1 MTLVSSP
8 DGQWVAARRGKDVV
22 LLAAGHAP
30 PVGQLALEHDD
41 VDLALV
47 GPPVVLVAVSR
58 HADGT
63 TVVLHQ
69 PPYLD
74 AVARLDLEAPYHL
87 AAITG
92 PRMALVSSDAKQAT
106 IVRAAGRAL
115 SAQAIS
121 VGGPV
126 ELSVGLD
133 RNQLL
138 FAILRK
144 LEVWDA
150 VSGRPLLRL
159 QLQLPP
165 PPRTV
170 GAAAGH
176 LWTTRPDSDEI
187 FVYRLSDGRP
197 FRHQAGAPI
206 ERVICHP
213 ASPVLVLVTSR
224 GLLRLHCLAHALNVI
239 EVPWPPAGD
248 ASLAQLVTGDD
259 IQLLGL
265 GDGPEPWRVAITGTT
280 PAATAES
287 EEPAGPRAPRAE
299 GESTLGSLMRSRSRG
314 DAAPRAARAP
324 AWRDAVAGYGIE
336 LSRGGEAETP
346 VVAVD
351 TELGE
356 LAHRLGLSATARR
369 TLIAIYGAYLA
380 GERLPIVRIAR
391 AVADWSEPLG
401 HGELGALAMVYTRD
415 GRVVLRGAVARLLD
429 GFPPRAIRI
438 VDRGTKPPASGITRV
453 DRADRSDA
461 AIETALADQLGRV
474 AIVAGSVASGVLE
487 ARLVGATAVVLRAP
501 TLAPVWPR
509 DANVVVIAEHDAPAW
524 LAALPE
530 LTASSPAPAS

>member
-1 MTLVSSP
+1 VTLVSSP
-8 DGQWVAARRGKDVV
+8 DGQWVAARRGRDVV

-30 PVGQLALEHDD
+30 PVGQLALDHDD

-47 GPPVVLVAVSR
+47 GPPVLLVAVSR

-74 AVARLDLEAPYHL
+74 AVARLDLEAPYQL

-92 PRMALVSSDAKQAT
+92 PRMALVSKDAKQVT

-115 SAQAIS
+115 SAQAVS

-133 RNQLL
+133 RNQML

-187 FVYRLSDGRP
+187 FIYRLSDGRP

-213 ASPVLVLVTSR
+213 ASPILVLVTPR
-224 GLLRLHCLAHALNVI
+224 GLVRLHCLAHALTAI
-239 EVPWPPAGD
+239 DAPWPPPGD
-248 ASLAQLVTGDD
+248 PSLAQLVTGDD

-265 GDGPEPWRVAITGTT
+265 GDGPEPWRVSITGNQPTVSEPE
-280 PAATAES
+280 PAAAR
-287 EEPAGPRAPRAE
+287 PE
-299 GESTLGSLMRSRSRG
+299 GDSTLGSMARSRG
-314 DAAPRAARAP
+314 RNDPAPRAARAP
-324 AWRDAVAGYGIE
+324 VWRDAVAGYGLE
-336 LSRGGEAETP
+336 LTRGGDAETP

-369 TLIAIYGAYLA
+369 ALIAVYGAYLA

-391 AVADWSEPLG
+391 AVADWNEPLG
-401 HGELGALAMVYTRD
+401 HGELGALGMIRTRD
-415 GRVVLRGAVARLLD
+415 GRVVLADPVARLLD
-429 GFPPRAIRI
+429 GFSPRAIRI
-438 VDRGTKPPASGITRV
+438 VDRGKPSASGVVRV
-453 DRADRSDA
+453 DRAGRSDA
-461 AIETALADQLGRV
+461 DLESGLADQLGRV
-474 AIVAGSVASGVLE
+474 AIVIGHVATGLLE
-487 ARLVGATAVVLRAP
+487 ARLVGATAIVLRAP
-501 TLAPVWPR
+501 AQQPVWLR
-509 DANVVVIAEHDAPAW
+509 EANVVVIADPGAPAW

>member
-22 LLAAGHAP
+22 LLASGHAP

-92 PRMALVSSDAKQAT
+92 PRMALVSKDAKQVT

-165 PPRTV
+165 PPRSV
-170 GAAAGH
+170 GGAAGH

-213 ASPVLVLVTSR
+213 ASPVLVLVTPR
-224 GLLRLHCLAHALNVI
+224 GLIRLHCLAHALSVI

-248 ASLAQLVTGDD
+248 ASLAQLVAGDD

-265 GDGPEPWRVAITGTT
+265 GDGPEPWRVAIAQTT
-280 PAATAES
+280 AVAAAEP
-287 EEPAGPRAPRAE
+287 EPAPARPD
-299 GESTLGSLMRSRSRG
+299 GESALGSMMRSRSRG

-324 AWRDAVAGYGIE
+324 AWRDAVAGYGLE
-336 LSRGGEAETP
+336 LTRGGEAETP

-391 AVADWSEPLG
+391 AVADWNEPLG
-401 HGELGALAMVYTRD
+401 HGELGALGMIRTQH
-415 GRVVLRGAVARLLD
+415 GRVVLSETVVRLLD
-429 GFPPRAIRI
+429 GFSPQRIRI
-438 VDRGTKPPASGITRV
+438 VDRGTRPPASGITRV
-453 DRADRSDA
+453 DRADRTDA
-461 AIETALADQLGRV
+461 AIESALADQLGRI
-474 AIVAGSVASGVLE
+474 AIVVGHVATGVLE
-487 ARLVGATAVVLRAP
+487 ARLVGATAIVLKAP
-501 TLAPVWPR
+501 ARPPPWPHG
-509 DANVVVIAEHDAPAW
+509 ANVVVIAEPDAPAW
-524 LAALPE
+524 LTALPE